1 MDRADRGSSSA
12 SRARTRGHLVG
23 LSEHGM
29 TGLAQWLALR
39 GLSLSG
45 TEPEPVEGP
54 ALAALRRLGVR
65 AHAGHSPHHYAQ
77 NATFLIHGEGIG
89 REHPDRLVAAREGVA
104 QATAIDWL
112 GRLMQARLGL
122 SVVGGREASVTSA
135 MIAWTL
141 ARAGF
146 DPSAVI
152 GRAAPQLGGWG
163 RLGHGPHFVI
173 EALETP
179 DALGP
184 PGPRVAVLLGTSE
197 TRGSDGV
204 DATELLRRFAASV
217 PTDGR
222 IFATRDCPRVS
233 AAVLDAV
240 SPVEWLS
247 LEERDGWW
255 GSDLREEKG
264 RYRFRAFH
272 RGRFAVEVKLQV
284 PGRRH
289 VLSALAAIAACG
301 HLDVPSPEIKEGLE
315 EFSGLSRDFES
326 RGSYRGVT
334 LVDDEGR
341 DAPAVAEALAVG
353 RQVFGPRR
361 LWAVYGP
368 RQEGLTPDDAQ
379 RYLSAFGRADR
390 VLIQTRRPP
399 EPDVRPGWETL
410 AHHLSVAGVGARWVA
425 SLEEAIA
432 ELDRDLEPGD
442 VLVTLGAGE
451 VGTISDAFIRR
462 LSRDRQGR

>member
-1 MDRADRGSSSA
+1 
-12 SRARTRGHLVG
+12 
-23 LSEHGM
+23 M
-29 TGLAQWLALR
+29 TGLAQWLAQR
-39 GLSLSG
+39 GMALSA
-45 TEPEPVEGP
+45 TEPRPAEGP

-65 AHAGHSPHHYAQ
+65 VHAGHPPHHYLQDAS
-77 NATFLIHGEGIG
+77 FLIHGPQVR
-89 REHPDRLVAAREGVA
+89 REHPERLVAARRGVTQHMA
-104 QATAIDWL
+104 LEWL
-112 GRLMQARLGL
+112 GRLMRARLGL
-122 SVVGGREASVTSA
+122 AVVGGREASVASA

-163 RLGHGPHFVI
+163 RLGQGPHFVI
-173 EALETP
+173 ETLDTP

-184 PGPRVAVLLGTSE
+184 LGPQVAVILKAAESPRQGVCEGGEPLG
-197 TRGSDGV
+197 
-204 DATELLRRFAASV
+204 RFAASV
-217 PTDGR
+217 PHDGR
-222 IFATRDCPRVS
+222 IFATRDCPRAS
-233 AAVLDAV
+233 AAVHGAV
-240 SPVEWLS
+240 SAVEWLS
-247 LEERDGWW
+247 LEDSGDWW
-255 GSDLREEKG
+255 GTDLREERG

-272 RGRFAVEVKLQV
+272 RGRFAVEVKLQI

-289 VLSALAAIAACG
+289 VLSALAAVAACG
-301 HLDVPSPEIKEGLE
+301 HLDLPSLEIKEGLE
-315 EFSGLSRDFES
+315 EFSGLARDFES

-368 RQEGLTPDDAQ
+368 EQEGLTPQDAE

-390 VLIQTRRPP
+390 VLIQARPAA
-399 EPDVRPGWETL
+399 DAGSRPSWELL
-410 AHHLSVAGVGARWVA
+410 AQDLTTAGVGARRVA
-425 SLEEAIA
+425 GLEETIS
-432 ELDRDLEPGD
+432 ELERDLEPGD